1 MRVGCILKKVFLK
14 KDFNFLKKKIRLVQ
28 DLNLRG
34 RSPTDFKS
42 VPLTALATRQDWVKK
57 TWAAVGIEPTT
68 TRTQSEYHTP
78 RPSGQMLFSF
88 FFL

>member
-1 MRVGCILKKVFLK
+1 M
-14 KDFNFLKKKIRLVQ
+14 IRLVQ

-42 VPLTALATRQDWVKK
+42 VPLTALATRHDWVKNMGRC
-57 TWAAVGIEPTT
+57 GIEPTT

-78 RPSGQMLFSF
+78 RPSGQVLFSF
-88 FFL
+88 FFPINLCCKKTFLT